1 MLAYYMHKRLENNQ
15 QDRNFMS
22 TKEIIDK
29 ILQTAADSIPE
40 NSSNASKN
48 YSEILRLQ
56 EIYYNLGRI
65 FQSVQI
71 NYIAVHMYKKALQ
84 LSDDYI
90 FIKNSPISLTGEAA
104 YNLLQIYRESESD
117 GLAME
122 LIHNYLSYE

>member
-15 QDRNFMS
+15 QDRSFMP
-22 TKEIIDK
+22 TQKIIDK
-29 ILQTAADSIPE
+29 IFQTAVVVSTPE
-40 NSSNASKN
+40 NSFDACSD
-48 YSEILRLQ
+48 ILRLQ

-65 FQSVQI
+65 YQSVQI
-71 NYIAVHMYKKALQ
+71 NYIAVHMYKKALK

-90 FIKNSPISLTGEAA
+90 FIKNSPMSLTGEAA

-122 LIHNYLSYE
+122 LIYNYLSYE